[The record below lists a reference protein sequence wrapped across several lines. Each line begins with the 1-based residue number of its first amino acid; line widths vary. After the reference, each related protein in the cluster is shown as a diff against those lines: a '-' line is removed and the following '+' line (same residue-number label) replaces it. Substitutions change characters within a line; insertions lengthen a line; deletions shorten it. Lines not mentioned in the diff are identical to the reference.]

1 MSQFA
6 NDVRAGLE
14 RPDKRLSSKY
24 FYDDEGSQIFQEIMA
39 MPEYYLTDAE
49 MDVLSNQS
57 REILSATGFNGP
69 FNVVELGAGDG
80 IKTQHMLKA
89 FLAEGAQLVYR
100 PIDISAKAVEIVQ
113 ERLSLE
119 LPALE
124 VKPEIGD
131 YFEQMQAI
139 KSSEAPSLI
148 LFLGSNIGNYVP
160 PENLN
165 LVRLIAEHMA
175 QGDQLM
181 IGVDLR
187 KDPNMIRRAYDDSQ
201 GITRRFNLNLLKRIN
216 RELGADFKLDA
227 WDFYCSYN
235 PMNGE
240 VRSYLMSKEKQEV
253 YIEALNQKFSFGRY
267 ELIWTELSKKYSLD
281 ELTEM
286 CSKAG
291 LSHKAHFLDSQQH
304 FTDSLFLRNE
314 FE

>member
-14 RPDKRLSSKY
+14 RPDRRLSSKY

-39 MPEYYLTDAE
+39 MPEYFLTDAE
-49 MDVLSNQS
+49 MDVFCNQS
-57 REILSATGFNGP
+57 KEILSATGFTGP

-80 IKTQHMLKA
+80 VKTQHMLKA
-89 FLAEGAQLVYR
+89 FLEEGAQIVYR

-113 ERLSLE
+113 QRLNFE
-119 LPALE
+119 LPDLA

-139 KSSEAPSLI
+139 KSSDVPSLI

-160 PENLN
+160 PENLH
-165 LVRLIAEHMA
+165 LIRLIAEHMG
-175 QGDQLM
+175 QGDQLI
-181 IGVDLR
+181 IGADLR
-187 KDPNMIRRAYDDSQ
+187 KDPNMIRRAYDDSE
-201 GITRRFNLNLLKRIN
+201 GITKRFNLNLLKRIN
-216 RELGADFKLDA
+216 RELGGDFKLDT

-253 YIEALNQKFSFGRY
+253 YIEALGQKFSFGRY

-281 ELTEM
+281 ELTGL
-286 CSKAG
+286 CSEAG
-291 LSHKAHFLDSQQH
+291 LAHKGHFLDSKQH
-304 FTDSLFLRNE
+304 FTDSLFVRT
-314 FE
+314 